1 MKNITVSKSN
11 MYIKNVE
18 KGGIYTQHTSL
29 FTLPAQVLQLY
40 EGRLN

>member
-1 MKNITVSKSN
+1 

-18 KGGIYTQHTSL
+18 KGGIYTQHTHTSL